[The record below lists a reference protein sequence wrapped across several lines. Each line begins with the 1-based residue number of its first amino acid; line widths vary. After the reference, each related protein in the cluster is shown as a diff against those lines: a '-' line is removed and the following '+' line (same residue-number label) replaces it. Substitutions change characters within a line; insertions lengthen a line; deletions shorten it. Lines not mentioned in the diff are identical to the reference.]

1 MYAVLLATHNVVR
14 WLVLAVGLYAVVRVW
29 RGWMTRAVWT
39 ERDARLLKTFPGTAS
54 LQFVLG
60 ILLYIM
66 SPLIR
71 QGWGDFGAAMRDPAL
86 RKFVVEHP
94 IMMIAFVALAHIGA
108 GRVRKATSDSGR
120 FQTATIFWGVALAI
134 ALGFIPWNSPLLPF

>member
-1 MYAVLLATHNVVR
+1 
-14 WLVLAVGLYAVVRVW
+14 
-29 RGWMTRAVWT
+29 
-39 ERDARLLKTFPGTAS
+39 
-54 LQFVLG
+54 
-60 ILLYIM
+60 M

-94 IMMIAFVALAHIGA
+94 IMMIAFVALTHIGA

-120 FQTATIFWGVALAI
+120 YQTATIFWGIALAI
-134 ALGFIPWNSPLLPF
+134 VLAFIPWNRPFLPF